1 MYPDHFLQSI
11 NEQLENMIKD
21 RLFNASPRLKKYLA
35 YLVSQ
40 TLSGN
45 AHQLKA
51 YTIGTEFFERGTDF
65 DPLHDPVVR
74 METAKLRNRLMEY
87 YFSVPNPGRVRI
99 DIPKGGYMPTFARLD
114 DSGTSSEK
122 AEEALREVGIKEA
135 DGDYGNRTSQP
146 GPRISVAALP
156 FINLSQDS
164 LSDSFIEGLANEI
177 IVGLTR
183 FDELSVASSYTMRN
197 LSRDQESIFKLPEQ
211 LGARFILHG
220 SVQRHKELIRVTAE
234 LADKESGSNI
244 WAERVESRVNDE
256 DFLSVQD
263 QIAHRLVSRIGD
275 SFGSIR
281 RKLRHE
287 VGAKEP
293 EELEFYELMLS
304 YHQWVPTFDP
314 DLFSQAKKSLE
325 LIHAREPNNAIVA
338 ASLADLY
345 GSDYQMAYDSVP
357 DAIKKC
363 QEFALHAIALDGSS
377 QTAYWALALH
387 FFLQRNEVQ
396 FQQAIAKVIPL
407 NPANSHMMMA
417 TGFLVGLSGG
427 LDEGLDLMDRALQLN
442 PAAPCWY
449 RIVPYFKHYLEGNY
463 EAALNMALF
472 LNTPSC
478 FWDPM
483 LRAAAYGQ
491 LGKHAEGGRALC
503 DLHDILPDFSSRP
516 MRYIHGIALR
526 VETANHIREGL
537 LKAGM
542 REGE

>member
-1 MYPDHFLQSI
+1 MYPEHSQAI
-11 NEQLENMIKD
+11 KEQLGNMIND
-21 RLFNASPRLKKYLA
+21 RLFNASPRLKKYLC
-35 YLVSQ
+35 YLVNQ
-40 TLSGN
+40 TLAGN
-45 AHQLKA
+45 THQLKA
-51 YTIGTEFFERGTDF
+51 YTIGTEFFERGADF

-87 YFSVPNPGRVRI
+87 YFSAPSPGKVRI
-99 DIPKGGYMPTFARLD
+99 DIPKGGYLPTFAWFDGPGR
-114 DSGTSSEK
+114 SSEK
-122 AEEALREVGIKEA
+122 TEEMPGREDIKDA
-135 DGDYGNRTSQP
+135 CGDSGGKASSP
-146 GPRISVAALP
+146 GPQISIAALP
-156 FINLSQDS
+156 FINLSPDQ
-164 LSDSFIEGLANEI
+164 LSGSFIEGLANEI

-183 FDELSVASSYTMRN
+183 FDELSVASSCTVRN
-197 LSRDQESIFKLPEQ
+197 INRTQNPTFKLPEQ
-211 LGARFILHG
+211 LGVRFILHG
-220 SVQRHKELIRVTAE
+220 SAQRHNDLIRVTAE
-234 LADKESGSNI
+234 LADMESGSNI
-244 WAERVESRVNDE
+244 WAERVESRINDE

-263 QIAHRLVSRIGD
+263 EIAHRLVSRIGD

-293 EELEFYELMLS
+293 EDLEFYELMLS

-314 DLFSQAKKSLE
+314 DLFMQARQALE
-325 LIHAREPNNAIVA
+325 LLYEREPNNAVVA

-345 GSDYQMAYDSVP
+345 GSDYQMAYDTVT

-387 FFLQRNEVQ
+387 FFLQRNEAQ
-396 FQQAIAKVIPL
+396 FKQAIAKVIPL

-417 TGFLVGLSGG
+417 TGFLVGLSGD

-491 LGKHAEGGRALC
+491 LGKRTEGDRALY
-503 DLHDILPDFSSRP
+503 DLHEILPDFSARP
-516 MRYIHGIALR
+516 MRYIHGIALK
-526 VETANHIREGL
+526 VDTANHIKEGL
-537 LKAGM
+537 IKAGLC
-542 REGE
+542 EGG